1 MSDLGIATEA
11 PSKLHPPGRAAE
23 RNEERG
29 RSHGLSL
36 IFWLMEQRL
45 WTLLAIPTSLA
56 AASTWATQGGAVT
69 FVSCWFAVPLLGVV
83 LPLLYLVLLSWRHD
97 SGPAD
102 WSDALEF
109 RDPSVQRRFHGK
121 KIPMATVYEAYI
133 SGGLQLKVELQHL
146 LLRRNELFRFCF
158 TWSDVKFY
166 FATFLSQN
174 LKHDMRADNE
184 DVQPV
189 YDRGND
195 FYSWFLGESMV
206 YTSGLFRH
214 ESESL
219 EVAQTRKLE
228 IICQSLQMAPG
239 DRHLDIGC
247 GWGALLC
254 HAAREHGTQSFG
266 VTLASEQA
274 LHARALAAQLGVADK
289 VQVEVR
295 DYRTLG
301 GQRFDK
307 ITCVEMAEH
316 VGIKN
321 FQSFL
326 RGVHELLED
335 DGSFYL
341 QIAGLR
347 RAWQF
352 EDFVWGLFMAKY
364 IFPGADAS
372 CPLAFVVGQA
382 ERAGFE
388 VHRVENCGA
397 HYAVTIEKW
406 YQNWRRNERQIV
418 ERYGQRWFRLWSFF
432 LAWWVLIG
440 SQGSSALFMITMTKN
455 LKNDRETVPQT
466 SNFRFSRR
474 RRFIGPRTIATQQ

>member
-1 MSDLGIATEA
+1 MNATPTRETSIEPHAPHWISRSAFQVLVVLLFLTQALLGFAVY
-11 PSKLHPPGRAAE
+11 RA
-23 RNEERG
+23 NY
-29 RSHGLSL
+29 
-36 IFWLMEQRL
+36 WL
-45 WTLLAIPTSLA
+45 
-56 AASTWATQGGAVT
+56 
-69 FVSCWFAVPLLGVV
+69 AVPLLGVV

-97 SGPAD
+97 AGPANWD
-102 WSDALEF
+102 DALEF
-109 RDPSVQRRFHGK
+109 RDPNEGRRWKGK
-121 KIPMATVYEAYI
+121 KVPMATVYEAYI
-133 SGGLQLKVELQHL
+133 AGRLNFKIDLQEL

-158 TWSDVKFY
+158 TWSDVRFY
-166 FATFLSQN
+166 FAKFLGQN
-174 LKHDMRADNE
+174 LNHNARADKE

-195 FYSWFLGESMV
+195 FYGWFLGETMV
-206 YTSGLFRH
+206 YTGGIFRD
-214 ESESL
+214 EAEPL
-219 EVAQTRKLE
+219 EVAQIRKLE
-228 IICQSLQMAPG
+228 TICQSVQMTPG

-254 HAAREHGTQSFG
+254 HAAREHGAQSFG
-266 VTLASEQA
+266 VTLAAEQVA
-274 LHARALAAQLGVADK
+274 HARGLAEKLGVADR
-289 VQVEVR
+289 VQVEVA
-295 DYRTLG
+295 DYRTLRG
-301 GQRFDK
+301 RRFDK

-321 FQSFL
+321 FQKFL
-326 RGVHELLED
+326 RQVHNLLED
-335 DGSFYL
+335 DGSFYM

-372 CPLAFVVGQA
+372 CPLGFVVAQA

-406 YQNWRRNERQIV
+406 YQNWRRNETAIV

-432 LAWWVLIG
+432 LAWSVIIG

-455 LKNDRETVPQT
+455 LKNDQETLPKT
-466 SNFRFSRR
+466 SGLRFSRR
-474 RRFIGPRTIATQQ
+474 RRFIGPNPIATQQ

>member
-1 MSDLGIATEA
+1 MSDLVIATVP
-11 PSKLHPPGRAAE
+11 PSKLDPGGQAE
-23 RNEERG
+23 SQRGERG

-36 IFWLMEQRL
+36 IFWLMEQRFV
-45 WTLLAIPTSLA
+45 TLLAIPTTVATLL
-56 AASTWATQGGAVT
+56 TWATRGGAAL
-69 FVSCWFAVPLLGVV
+69 FFAYWLAVPLLGVV

-97 SGPAD
+97 AGPANWD
-102 WSDALEF
+102 DALEF
-109 RDPSVQRRFHGK
+109 RDPNEGRRWKGK
-121 KIPMATVYEAYI
+121 KVPMATVYEAYI
-133 SGGLQLKVELQHL
+133 AGRLNFKIDLQEL

-158 TWSDVKFY
+158 TWSDVRFY
-166 FATFLSQN
+166 FAKFLGQN
-174 LKHDMRADNE
+174 LNHNARADKE

-195 FYSWFLGESMV
+195 FYGWFLGETMV
-206 YTSGLFRH
+206 YTGGIFRD
-214 ESESL
+214 EAEPL
-219 EVAQTRKLE
+219 EVAQIRKLE
-228 IICQSLQMAPG
+228 TICQSVQMTPG

-254 HAAREHGTQSFG
+254 HAAREHGAQSFG
-266 VTLASEQA
+266 VTLAAEQVA
-274 LHARALAAQLGVADK
+274 HARGLAEKLGVADR
-289 VQVEVR
+289 VQVEVA
-295 DYRTLG
+295 DYRTLRG
-301 GQRFDK
+301 RRFDK

-321 FQSFL
+321 FQKFL
-326 RGVHELLED
+326 RQVHNLLED
-335 DGSFYL
+335 DGSFYM

-372 CPLAFVVGQA
+372 CPLGFVVAQA

-406 YQNWRRNERQIV
+406 YQNWRRNETAIV

-432 LAWWVLIG
+432 LAWSVIIG

-455 LKNDRETVPQT
+455 LKNDQETLPKT
-466 SNFRFSRR
+466 SGLRFSRR
-474 RRFIGPRTIATQQ
+474 RRFIGPNPIATQQ

>member
-1 MSDLGIATEA
+1 MSNVMIATD
-11 PSKLHPPGRAAE
+11 PSSKLPTSEGASE
-23 RNEERG
+23 RFEERG

-36 IFWLMEQRL
+36 IFWLLEQRIWL
-45 WTLLAIPTSLA
+45 LLALPTVA
-56 AASTWATQGGAVT
+56 AAILTWATRGGPIT
-69 FVSCWFAVPLLGVV
+69 FALGWFAVPLLGVV
-83 LPLLYLVLLSWRHD
+83 SPLLYLVYRSWRHD
-97 SGPAD
+97 AGSAD
-102 WSDALEF
+102 WNDALEF
-109 RDPSVQRRFHGK
+109 REPTLNRRWQGQ
-121 KIPMATVYEAYI
+121 KIPMAVVYEAYI
-133 SGGLQLKVELQHL
+133 SGNLELKVDLQQL

-166 FATFLSQN
+166 FATFLAQN
-174 LKHDMRADNE
+174 LKHSPRADQE
-184 DVQPV
+184 DVEPV

-195 FYSWFLGESMV
+195 FYGWFLGESMV
-206 YTSGLFRH
+206 YTSGLFRD

-228 IICQSLQMAPG
+228 TICQSLQMAPG
-239 DRHLDIGC
+239 ERHLDIGC

-254 HAAREHGTQSFG
+254 HAAHEHGTHSLG

-274 LHARALAAQLGVADK
+274 LHARALAEKLGVADQ
-289 VQVEVR
+289 VRVEVR
-295 DYRTLG
+295 DYRTLS

-326 RGVHELLED
+326 RGVHDLLED

-406 YQNWRRNERQIV
+406 YQNWRRNEAAIV
-418 ERYGQRWFRLWSFF
+418 ERYGQRWFKLWSFF
-432 LAWWVLIG
+432 LAWSVLIG

-455 LKNDRETVPQT
+455 LKNDRETVPQP
-466 SNFRFSRR
+466 SNVRFSRR
-474 RRFIGPRTIATQQ
+474 RRFIGPKTIATQQ